1 MPPRLVYATATL
13 WMKMAATA
21 VALLALAATSSSARG
36 VSALRSS
43 VDRDFLRAHFEA
55 HLLQRDWLP
64 QPSSF
69 SSLSQHAAEVA
80 QQHAASGGGVA
91 DASAV
96 SATAANAAAYLL
108 PLLRPRRPCPSPTLR
123 PTTTT
128 THRQRRTK
136 SSSSRPSSGTTRRR
150 SRSPP
155 GRSTPQ
161 TLLRSRT
168 ARTSPRPPGRSGS
181 WRTRSITC

>member
-1 MPPRLVYATATL
+1 MPPRLVNAKATL
-13 WMKMAATA
+13 WMKTAATA

-64 QPSSF
+64 QPFSSF
-69 SSLSQHAAEVA
+69 SQHAAEVA

-96 SATAANAAAYLL
+96 SATAGRGCA
-108 PLLRPRRPCPSPTLR
+108 TI
-123 PTTTT
+123 
-128 THRQRRTK
+128 
-136 SSSSRPSSGTTRRR
+136 SSRGPS
-150 SRSPP
+150 
-155 GRSTPQ
+155 
-161 TLLRSRT
+161 T
-168 ARTSPRPPGRSGS
+168 ACDRKRVTSGS
-181 WRTRSITC
+181 ERR